1 MRTENEYILETVN
14 VDELKIHPLNP
25 NVMDKPTFL
34 QLKKNI
40 AKYGYNEP
48 IVCAR
53 WDNEIWVLDGAHR
66 ALALQELA
74 IKEIDVIIVKDL
86 PVEAIWAAPLAYNTT
101 RGKLDHK
108 KIGEFLINGETQFT
122 KEVLQKWTTLDKQK
136 YEAYTALIDD
146 VKEIQSKEKVRF
158 VPTQDVAKRLV
169 DTDMK
174 TLKNVKDSDDV
185 ISPYTFYLNG
195 DDRKYVTRM
204 MDEFKKYYEYKS
216 DEDTLIAIIGIA
228 EHILQQRQ
236 KEQTK

>member
-1 MRTENEYILETVN
+1 MRNDNEYILETVN

-40 AKYGYNEP
+40 AKYGFNEP

-66 ALALQELA
+66 VLALQELKA
-74 IKEIDVIIVKDL
+74 KEIDVIIVKDL
-86 PVEAIWAAPLAYNTT
+86 PFEAIWAAPLAYNVT
-101 RGKLDHK
+101 RGKLDQK
-108 KIGEFLINGETQFT
+108 KVGEFLIKGEYQFT
-122 KEVLQKWTTLDKQK
+122 KEVLKRWTTLDKQK
-136 YEAYTALIDD
+136 YEAYTAVIKD
-146 VKEIQSKEKVRF
+146 VKEIQSKEVTRF

-204 MDEFKKYYEYKS
+204 IDEFKKYYEYKT
-216 DEDTLIAIIGIA
+216 DEDTLVGIIGIA
-228 EHILQQRQ
+228 QYILQQKQEEQ
-236 KEQTK
+236 KK